1 MAHEMAAH
9 CSFCG
14 SNYELRPCKTCGAP
28 LCKNCCIVTGE
39 CPKKFSHAQAI
50 MPGVESPASET
61 AFVEASVPAVK
72 PAAKAKPKRVRS
84 RRKKN

>member
-14 SNYELRPCKTCGAP
+14 SNADLRPCKTCEAP
-28 LCKNCCIVTGE
+28 LCKNCCVVTGE

-50 MPGVESPASET
+50 MPGVEPPVSET
-61 AFVEASVPAVK
+61 AFVEASVKK
-72 PAAKAKPKRVRS
+72 PVAKAKPKRVRS
-84 RRKKN
+84 RPKKS